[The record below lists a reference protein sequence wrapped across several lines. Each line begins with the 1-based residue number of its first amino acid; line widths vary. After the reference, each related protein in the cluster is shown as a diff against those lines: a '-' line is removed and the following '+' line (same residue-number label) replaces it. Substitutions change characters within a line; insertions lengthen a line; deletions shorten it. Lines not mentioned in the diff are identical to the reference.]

1 MDMKSKKQKCCLC
14 DSTFYDYGH
23 NAEPLEKGRCCD
35 NCNFTKVIPFR
46 IAVLTNRE
54 KRQDGKREK

>member
-1 MDMKSKKQKCCLC
+1 MKNEKQICCLC
-14 DSTFYDYGH
+14 ESKFFGYGN
-23 NAEPLEKGRCCD
+23 NAEPLFENGRCCD

-54 KRQDGKREK
+54 KRENLKYGK